1 MLPIFALPVT
11 LNAPPVTKLAPV
23 MLPVAVI
30 SPVPILPTLALPVT
44 LNAPPVTKLAPVIL
58 PLAVIKPAVP
68 ILPILELPVTLSIP
82 EINDPVLETTKTFA
96 VPALLNVKFP
106 LFST

>member
-1 MLPIFALPVT
+1 
-11 LNAPPVTKLAPV
+11 

-30 SPVPILPTLALPVT
+30 NAVPMLPILALPVT
-44 LNAPPVTKLAPVIL
+44 DKSPPVTILPPVIL
-58 PLAVIKPAVP
+58 PLAVINPAVP
-68 ILPILELPVTLSIP
+68 ILPILALPVTLSIP

-96 VPALLNVKFP
+96 VPALLNVMFP